1 MNKPFQSPFIPVGPP
16 RLLIPDHSSR
26 SVLGSMAVVGI
37 LAVLVFAM
45 MMLFNHQIADV
56 GVP

>member
-1 MNKPFQSPFIPVGPP
+1 
-16 RLLIPDHSSR
+16 
-26 SVLGSMAVVGI
+26 MAVVGI